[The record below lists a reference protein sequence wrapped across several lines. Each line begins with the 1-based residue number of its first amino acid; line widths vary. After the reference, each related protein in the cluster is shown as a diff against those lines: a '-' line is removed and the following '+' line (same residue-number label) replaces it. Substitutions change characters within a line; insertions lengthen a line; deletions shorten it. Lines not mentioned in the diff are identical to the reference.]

1 MLFLLLLLLLLCH
14 IQTVYTIQSKIQSIE
29 TDLLIQACCCCF
41 SVVVTIAATV
51 VATIAVVVHVTT
63 IPRYQFYLLL
73 SRIHL
78 AFFWAPKMKI
88 GNLVRFKPIKSR
100 KTRQSVH
107 YTTILIMLHGMKIY
121 TQTHSVHKTQKL
133 QSYPMH
139 K

>member
-1 MLFLLLLLLLLCH
+1 MLFLFLLLLLLLLCH

-51 VATIAVVVHVTT
+51 VATIAVVVHGTT

-78 AFFWAPKMKI
+78 AFLGPQ
-88 GNLVRFKPIKSR
+88 NED
-100 KTRQSVH
+100 RQAWLDLNPSNQEKLGRVFI
-107 YTTILIMLHGMKIY
+107 T
-121 TQTHSVHKTQKL
+121 L
-133 QSYPMH
+133 QS
-139 K
+139 